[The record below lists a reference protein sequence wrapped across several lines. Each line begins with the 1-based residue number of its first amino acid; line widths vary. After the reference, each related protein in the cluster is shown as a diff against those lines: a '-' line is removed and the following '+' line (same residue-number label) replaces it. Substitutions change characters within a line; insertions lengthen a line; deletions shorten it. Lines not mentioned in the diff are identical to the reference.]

1 MLKPFK
7 KIAKKT
13 SKGLS
18 DLKKKLKSNSPYY
31 YPKPIQPFPPPKPLL
46 PPKNIP
52 YKKSPPPKPSL
63 PPKKLPSKKSPP
75 PKPLLPPK
83 KLPSKQLIKKSPIK
97 QSPLKQL
104 IKKSPIK
111 LTVTKSPIKK
121 LTVKKSP
128 LKQLIKKSPIKIV
141 VTKPNSSVPESKL
154 LPKLD
159 IKNIK
164 KIQRYT
170 IMDPKDVWGSKIEN
184 MKNPTFVDENAPK
197 FTKVL
202 EILKKEVFP
211 STRKEIA
218 AKALIFVKNKK
229 DGMEALATYLTSVG
243 KMRAIDGAEDTS
255 KVPKGNNLLILGEVG
270 EKSPIYKYTAT
281 TQKKSKGILSK
292 FNENDNKIGDKYP
305 VMLIH
310 EKFLEG
316 IDLIGVTHII
326 LVQEPGSVGMF
337 DQIIG
342 RGVRNCS
349 HKHLPSS
356 LWKVKI
362 ISLVNVGEGMTP
374 DEVIINHRNMNTKI
388 VESILSTS
396 QSYSLDCTVSQ
407 KRFKINCNK

>member
-1 MLKPFK
+1 MFK
-7 KIAKKT
+7 KIVKKT

-18 DLKKKLKSNSPYY
+18 DLKKKLKPNSPYY
-31 YPKPIQPFPPPKPLL
+31 YAKPIKLL
-46 PPKNIP
+46 PP
-52 YKKSPPPKPSL
+52 
-63 PPKKLPSKKSPP
+63 KSPP
-75 PKPLLPPK
+75 PKPLLPPSK
-83 KLPSKQLIKKSPIK
+83 MPSKKNPPPKPLLPPSKLPSKKLPPPKPLLPPSKLPSKKIPPPPSKMPSKYVKSPPKK
-97 QSPLKQL
+97 QKSPVKQL
-104 IKKSPIK
+104 S
-111 LTVTKSPIKK
+111 
-121 LTVKKSP
+121 VKKT
-128 LKQLIKKSPIKIV
+128 KQMVKKSPIKII
-141 VTKPNSSVPESKL
+141 VTKPVKDKLAPESKL
-154 LPKLD
+154 LPKLNTKD
-159 IKNIK
+159 IKK
-164 KIQRYT
+164 MQRYT
-170 IMDPKDVWGSKIEN
+170 IMDPRDVWGSKIEN
-184 MKNPTFVDENAPK
+184 MKDLDFVNTNAPK
-197 FTKVL
+197 FAKVL
-202 EILKKEVFP
+202 DILKKEVFP
-211 STRKEIA
+211 SSRKDIA

-243 KMRAIDGAEDTS
+243 KMKPIDGTEDTD
-255 KVPKGNNLLILGEVG
+255 KVSKGNNLLIMGEVG

-281 TQKKSKGILSK
+281 TQKKSKGIISK

-316 IDLIGVTHII
+316 LDLIGVTHII

-374 DEVIINHRNMNTKI
+374 DEVIIQHRNTNTKI

-396 QSYSLDCTVSQ
+396 QSYSLDCSVSQ
-407 KRFKINCNK
+407 KRFKLNCK

>member
-7 KIAKKT
+7 KIVKKT

-18 DLKKKLKSNSPYY
+18 DLKKKLKPNSPVY
-31 YPKPIQPFPPPKPLL
+31 YPKPIKLFPLKPPPKPLV
-46 PPKNIP
+46 PPTKM
-52 YKKSPPPKPSL
+52 
-63 PPKKLPSKKSPP
+63 PSKKIPP
-75 PKPLLPPK
+75 PKPLFPPK
-83 KLPSKQLIKKSPIK
+83 KIP
-97 QSPLKQL
+97 
-104 IKKSPIK
+104 
-111 LTVTKSPIKK
+111 
-121 LTVKKSP
+121 KKSP
-128 LKQLIKKSPIKIV
+128 LKQPTPKKSPLKQP
-141 VTKPNSSVPESKL
+141 TPKKSPLKQPTPKKSPLKQPTSKKSPLKQPTSKKSHLKQTVPESKL
-154 LPKLD
+154 LPKF
-159 IKNIK
+159 NIQDVK
-164 KIQRYT
+164 KLQRYT
-170 IMDPKDVWGSKIEN
+170 IMDPRDVWGSKIEN
-184 MKNPTFVDENAPK
+184 MKDPEFVNTNVPK
-197 FTKVL
+197 FAKVL
-202 EILKKEVFP
+202 EILKKEVLP
-211 STRKEIA
+211 SSRKDIA

-243 KMRAIDGAEDTS
+243 KMKAIDGAEDTN
-255 KVPKGNNLLILGEVG
+255 KVSKGNNLLILGEVG
-270 EKSPIYKYTAT
+270 EKSPIYKYAAT
-281 TQKKSKGILSK
+281 TQKKSKGIISK

-316 IDLIGVTHII
+316 IDLVGVTHII

-374 DEVIINHRNMNTKI
+374 DELIINHRNTNTKI

-396 QSYSLDCTVSQ
+396 QNYSLDCSVSQ
-407 KRFKINCNK
+407 KRYKLTCK